1 METLTEDIPTTFS
14 FDKTYSIE
22 EYLEIEDTS
31 IEKHEFYNGKIKKMA
46 GAKPA
51 HNIIAANI
59 IAQLV
64 NVTENKELEY
74 FVLNSDSKIRIER
87 FNSFVYPDAVVV
99 CEAIEMY
106 PGSTTVIMNPLL
118 IVEVLSPSTEE
129 HDRTT
134 KFFEYQQ
141 IPSFKEYLRIDQK
154 IPFVIASF
162 KAAEH
167 TWQNTEAKG
176 LESSIYLKSIDCTID
191 LKKIYRGI
199 KF

>member
-1 METLTEDIPTTFS
+1 METLIENIPTAFS
-14 FDKTYSIE
+14 LNKSYSIE
-22 EYLEIEDTS
+22 EYLLIENAS

-59 IAQLV
+59 IAELIFETRQ
-64 NVTENKELEY
+64 KELEY
-74 FVLNSDSKIRIER
+74 LVMTGDCKVRIER
-87 FNSFVYPDAVVV
+87 FNSFVYPGAVVV
-99 CEAIEMY
+99 CEEIELY
-106 PGSTTVIMNPLL
+106 PGSSTVIMNPLL
-118 IVEVLSPSTEE
+118 IVEVLSRSTEE
-129 HDRTT
+129 YDRTT
-134 KFFEYQQ
+134 KFFEYKQ

-154 IPFVIASF
+154 FPFVIASF
-162 KAAEH
+162 KTAERI
-167 TWQNTEAKG
+167 WQDTEAEG